1 MNTNATLR
9 FAAAVLVPLA
19 TLPVPLAAQ
28 SYFPPDSAVRRIVL
42 TAFQPRDSAGVVLG
56 MLDADGARR
65 VVSLGDVSYD
75 GRTLF
80 EIGSITKVF
89 TGVLL
94 AEMALRGELRLDQ
107 PVAEL
112 LPDTVR
118 VPSRSGRQ
126 ITLVDLSTHS
136 SGLPRMPDNFS
147 PADPANPYLD
157 YTADRLYEFLGR
169 HELRRDIGAR
179 AEYSNVGVGLLGH
192 ALTLRADTSYE
203 ALIKTRILAPLGMTS
218 TVIAIPDGLRDRLA
232 PGHDPGGR
240 RVANWDVTALAG
252 AGALRSTAD
261 DMLTFLAAN
270 LDPPPS
276 LVGRA
281 LRRSHLMHFRRTPT
295 AGTGLGWGISTT
307 RFGTHRLG
315 HEGGTAGYR
324 AYATFDPERRLAV
337 VVLTNQTSVDAGRI
351 GSHLLDARVPLSTQ
365 GLERAFRFMAFTL
378 AGLLVAGVFVAW
390 RRTGAS
396 WRRTVT
402 VALLIAVGA
411 FVWLS
416 ATNLAAAFGLIRFD
430 TMPPTMGVVLI
441 LVVALAFGLGVSHVG
456 ARLATGIPLAVLVG
470 VHAFRLPLE
479 LMMHRAYE
487 HGLMPIQMSY
497 SGLNFDILTGIL
509 AIVVALLV
517 AAGRAGVR
525 TVRTWNLLGMLLLLN
540 VVVIAWLSTP
550 TPMQLFRQE
559 PANTWIARP
568 PYVWLPTVMVAFAI
582 LGHIV
587 VWRRLQ
593 GRPPNDVAKDR
604 RD

>member
-1 MNTNATLR
+1 MNIHATLR
-9 FAAAVLVPLA
+9 FAAGLLGLLA
-19 TLPVPLAAQ
+19 ALPVPLAAQ
-28 SYFPPDSAVRRIVL
+28 SYFPPDPEVRRIAL
-42 TAFQPRDSAGVVLG
+42 TAFQLHDSAGVVIG
-56 MLDADGARR
+56 MLDAGGKRR
-65 VVSLGDVSYD
+65 FVSVGGESYD

-89 TGVLL
+89 TGILL

-118 VPSRSGRQ
+118 VPSRAGRQ

-147 PADPANPYLD
+147 PADPANPYVD
-157 YTADRLYEFLGR
+157 YTADRLYDFLAR
-169 HELRRDIGAR
+169 HEMSRDIGAL

-203 ALIKTRILAPLGMTS
+203 ALVMARILEPLGMTS
-218 TVIAIPDGLRDRLA
+218 TVITIPDSLRDRLA
-232 PGHDPGGR
+232 PGHDPFGR
-240 RVANWDVTALAG
+240 RVANWDITALAG

-276 LVGRA
+276 LLGRA
-281 LRRSHLMHFRRTPT
+281 IQRSHLMHFRRSPT
-295 AGTGLGWGISTT
+295 AGTGLGWGIVTT
-307 RFGTHRLG
+307 RFGQHRLG
-315 HEGGTAGYR
+315 HDGGTAGYR
-324 AYATFDPERRLAV
+324 AYAMFDPERRVAV
-337 VVLTNQTSVDAGRI
+337 VVLTNQASEDAARI
-351 GSHLLDARVPLSTQ
+351 GAHLLDSRVPLSMR
-365 GLERAFRFMAFTL
+365 GIERAFRLMAFTL

-396 WRRTVT
+396 WTRTVIIT
-402 VALLIAVGA
+402 LLTAVGA

-416 ATNLAAAFGLIRFD
+416 ATSLAAAFGLIRFD
-430 TMPPTMGVVLI
+430 TMPPTLGVVLV
-441 LVVALAFGLGVSHVG
+441 LVIALAFGLGISRVG
-456 ARLATGIPLAVLVG
+456 ARLAGGIPLALLVG

-487 HGLMPIQMSY
+487 YGLMPIQMSY

-517 AAGRAGVR
+517 AVGRAGIR
-525 TVRTWNLLGMLLLLN
+525 IVRTWNLLGVLLLLN
-540 VVVIAWLSTP
+540 IVVIAWLSTP
-550 TPMQLFRQE
+550 TPMQLFRQQ

-568 PYVWLPTVMVAFAI
+568 PYIWLPTVMVAFAI

-587 VWRRLQ
+587 VWRRL
-593 GRPPNDVAKDR
+593 GERAS
-604 RD
+604 